1 MPPLKKN
8 SLEPMGLNSSPSPLN
23 LNVKLPSIR
32 SKSYIPMEILVLTL
46 TKFPISTML
55 FIRGKVLLLRMRLKS
70 ASLLGLVLVGW
81 SLVPVSLG
89 ALAT

>member
-1 MPPLKKN
+1 
-8 SLEPMGLNSSPSPLN
+8 
-23 LNVKLPSIR
+23 
-32 SKSYIPMEILVLTL
+32 MEILVLTL